1 LHRQEL
7 LASDRHAAIMN
18 TQQRGRIALSGRR
31 RWSAVLLC
39 VGQVINASAQTPVME
54 EMQVTATRTARPA
67 RNVSQGVGVRAFD
80 GLSATSIQIVPEA
93 LRDLPGAFLQQTT
106 PGQGAAIVRG
116 LKGSQVLHLVDGM
129 RLNNALFR
137 NAPTQYLALVDTF
150 AVERL
155 EVVRGPAST
164 LYGSDAMGGAVQ
176 VITREPRFAGKDWQM
191 QGHAI
196 ARYAS
201 ADRGKTVHLGLDAG
215 HENLSLGGGVSY
227 QDVGNRRAGGGES
240 QRPSD
245 YEVGA
250 ADVRVLLTP
259 DPSREWQLDLQYLR
273 QPETPRYDE
282 LNPGFDQVDP
292 AAATFLFEPNDRLF
306 IHAQHRRTVP
316 AARIDELSFD
326 ISYQEIND
334 DRRTREFASAVEIR
348 ERNQSALYGANVQAW
363 WAGAKHSVVAGGELY
378 LDRVSSRRW
387 ATDLETGQS
396 TTVPSR
402 FPDEAEMDSIGF
414 YVHDDWQLHPRLS
427 VQMGIRYSAFDIELP
442 PAERGVDLDL
452 DDFTGGLGLSYAL
465 RPELR
470 LMANVSR
477 GFRPPNVFDLGALG
491 PRPGDRFNVPNLNLD
506 AERIWTYDAGLK
518 LTTNRVIAE
527 LYAYYSEISD
537 QIVSV
542 STGVIDADGRE
553 IFRSDNLSEV
563 ELWGVEAGLDWSVAD
578 WIDLSAGLNY
588 TWGEERIATGERQP
602 ADRIPPLNGR
612 LGVKA
617 APAQNW
623 QVQAYLRFAA
633 EQDRLSD
640 RDFRDPRIDPT
651 GTAGWGTVNLRVVYQ
666 PLPSLTL
673 NASLENAGDK
683 RYREHGSGIDAA
695 GRNVILGIDLRF

>member
-1 LHRQEL
+1 
-7 LASDRHAAIMN
+7 MN
-18 TQQRGRIALSGRR
+18 AQQQAHISPSGRR
-31 RWSAVLLC
+31 RWAAALLC
-39 VGQVINASAQTPVME
+39 AGYILSVGAQTPVME
-54 EMQVTATRTARPA
+54 EMQVTATRTARPTQNVA
-67 RNVSQGVGVRAFD
+67 RGVSARDFD
-80 GLSATSIQIVPEA
+80 DLAMASIQIVPEA

-150 AVERL
+150 EVERL

-164 LYGSDAMGGAVQ
+164 LYGSDAMGGVVQ
-176 VITREPRFAGKDWQM
+176 VITREPRFDGEAWQM

-201 ADRGKTVHLGLDAG
+201 ADHGKTVHLGLDAG
-215 HENLSLGGGVSY
+215 HANLSLGGGFSY
-227 QDVGNRRAGGGES
+227 QNVGNRRAGGGES

-245 YEVGA
+245 YEVAA
-250 ADVRVLLTP
+250 ADVGVLFRP
-259 DPSREWQLDLQYLR
+259 DPSQEWQLDVQFLR
-273 QPETPRYDE
+273 QPETPRFDE
-282 LNPGFDQVDP
+282 LNPGFDQAEP

-306 IHAQHRRTVP
+306 IHAQHRRTVR

-326 ISYQEIND
+326 FAYQEIND
-334 DRRTREFASAVEIR
+334 DLRTREFGSVVEIR
-348 ERNQSALYGANVQAW
+348 ERNQSALYGATMQAW
-363 WAGAKHSVVAGGELY
+363 WAGRRHSIVAGSEFY
-378 LDRVSSRRW
+378 LDRVASSRR
-387 ATDLETGQS
+387 ATDQDTGQS
-396 TTVPSR
+396 TAALSR
-402 FPDEAEMDSIGF
+402 FPDGAQMDSIGI
-414 YVHDDWQLHPRLS
+414 YIHDDWQLHPRLA
-427 VQMGIRYSAFDIELP
+427 VQMGVRYSAFDIELP
-442 PAERGVDLDL
+442 AAGRGVSVDLDL

-470 LMANVSR
+470 LVVNVSR

-491 PRPGDRFNVPNLNLD
+491 PRPGDRFNVPNLSLD
-506 AERIWTYDAGLK
+506 AERIWTYDVGLK
-518 LTTNRVIAE
+518 LATERIVAE
-527 LYAYYSEISD
+527 LFAFYSDISD

-542 STGVIDADGRE
+542 STGVTDVDGRE

-578 WIDLSAGLNY
+578 WIELSAGLNY
-588 TWGEERIATGERQP
+588 TWGEEETATGERQP

-623 QVQAYLRFAA
+623 QVQAYLRLAA

-673 NASLENAGDK
+673 SASLENAGDK